1 MGGASMS
8 TKTIGLILIVLGV
21 IIAVVSA
28 AADVIGLGNQVQMG
42 FGWRQQLGTAAG
54 VVLALVGIWLATRK
68 PQPKK

>member
-1 MGGASMS
+1 MS

-28 AADVIGLGNQVQMG
+28 AADVIGLGNQAQMG